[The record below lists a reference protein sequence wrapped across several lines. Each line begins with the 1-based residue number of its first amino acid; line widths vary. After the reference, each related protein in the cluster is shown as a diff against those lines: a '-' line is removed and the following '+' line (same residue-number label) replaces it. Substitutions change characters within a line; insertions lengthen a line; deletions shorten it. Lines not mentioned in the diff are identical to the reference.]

1 MQDTSPSTP
10 SGSQPQRPPVPP
22 PPGERTRKRSRWWIP
37 LAVIAGLVVV
47 VIVVI
52 GALISAL
59 FSGLGGSDST
69 PAPVKANTVLVV
81 DLSEGVVEYQP
92 EMELNFGGEA
102 TPLSLLDLVHA
113 IEHAATDKNIEGIFY
128 RAGGGGGFTKMT
140 EVRDALVAF
149 KKSGKFIYAYIENGE
164 KSDYYLASVA
174 DSIFMPADGLLMMN
188 AFGTTGVFLKDM
200 MSKLGVDFYVEQFE
214 EYKSAGEQFS
224 RTSWSVPAKESYR
237 ALFAHRQEMFTT
249 AVATSRSMD
258 GTKVLADLAKGI
270 YIPDSL
276 KAAGYIDG
284 IDYEWMVRERL
295 AHRVNPSDSSAHP
308 KLRTRSISD
317 YAESIVAQPDN
328 VDDSHGF
335 AIVYA
340 SGAIAS
346 GSSDDPFSTDG
357 IYSKDLIKQL
367 RKAWKN
373 DDVEAI
379 LLRIDSPGGSA
390 LASDEIWTAI
400 QEIRKDKPVYASMSD
415 VAASGG
421 YYIAM
426 ACDTIIAAPSTIT
439 GSIGVIMS
447 IPNVSQ
453 TLSKI
458 GVSTDTI
465 SFGPSSTF
473 MDPMRP
479 FQDADKAQLRTF
491 GAGIYKRFVGKVA
504 ESRGKEFEATRA
516 LAKGRVWTGTAAK
529 TNGLIDIEGDLGDA
543 IAAVKRRIGVDPSKK
558 TNVVIY
564 PEKVDNLAA
573 LLKMFGLDSRSSND
587 DDDEASAARSRVTA
601 TDIVRQLVGPTTP
614 AEIFLASLPAP
625 ARANVAYA
633 ASMLSISNT
642 DRTLLMLPE
651 PVPSF

>member
-1 MQDTSPSTP
+1 MQDTSSSTP
-10 SGSQPQRPPVPP
+10 SGSQPQRPPIPP

-37 LAVIAGLVVV
+37 VAVIAGLVVV

-52 GALISAL
+52 GALIGAL
-59 FSGLGGSDST
+59 VSGLGGGDSV
-69 PAPVKANTVLVV
+69 PSPVKENTVLVL
-81 DLSEGVVEYQP
+81 DLSDGVEEFSP
-92 EMELNFGGEA
+92 EMELNFGGES
-102 TPLSLLDLVHA
+102 TPLSLLDVVGAL
-113 IEHAATDKNIEGIFY
+113 EHAATDKNIEGILY
-128 RAGGGGGFTKMT
+128 RAGGGAGFTKMT
-140 EVRDALVAF
+140 EIRDALVEF

-164 KSDYYLASVA
+164 KPDYYLASVA

-200 MSKLGVDFYVEQFE
+200 LNKLGVDFYVEQFE
-214 EYKSAGEQFS
+214 EYKSAGEMFS
-224 RTSWSVPAKESYR
+224 RTGWSAPAKESYR
-237 ALFAHRQEMFTT
+237 ALISHRQNMFTQ
-249 AVATSRSMD
+249 AVAASRSLD
-258 GTKVLADLAKGI
+258 AGKVSADIATGI

-284 IDYEWMVRERL
+284 IDYEWVVRERI
-295 AHRVNPSDSSAHP
+295 ARRVNPSDSSEHP
-308 KLRTRSISD
+308 KLRSRSLAD
-317 YAESIVAQPDN
+317 YAETVHTKPED
-328 VDDSHGF
+328 VDADHGF

-346 GSSDDPFSTDG
+346 GTSNDPFSSDG

-447 IPNVSQ
+447 IPNVAQ
-453 TLSKI
+453 TLNKM
-458 GVSTDTI
+458 GVTTDTI

-479 FQDADKAQLRTF
+479 FQEADKAQLRTF

-516 LAKGRVWTGTAAK
+516 LAKGRVWTGTDAMA
-529 TNGLIDIEGDLGDA
+529 NGLIDIEGDLGDA
-543 IAAVKRRIGVDPSKK
+543 IAAVKRRIGVDPAKK
-558 TNVVIY
+558 TNVYVY
-564 PEKVDNLAA
+564 PEKIDNLSA
-573 LLKMFGLDSRSSND
+573 LLKMFGLGKGTGT
-587 DDDEASAARSRVTA
+587 DDDESSTRSRVTA
-601 TDIVRQLVGPTTP
+601 QDIVRQLVGPTTP
-614 AEIFLASLPAP
+614 VELFLASLPAP
-625 ARANVAYA
+625 ARTNVAYA
-633 ASMLSISNT
+633 ASMLTLSQS

-651 PVPSF
+651 PVPAF